1 MTSWLLPHWLPELM
15 DRDATFAAIK
25 AARGPAERLAA
36 IAAASQHRLDF
47 VQTGKLDRYLHSAL
61 AELPEP
67 PGLQRIRLGWLGT
80 STLEHLLPAARI
92 ACLRR
97 GLLLD
102 SYLAPYDQYRQEL
115 FDDQSGLARFR
126 PHVVLLS
133 IDHEHVGIP
142 ASLDAASNDVAAQV
156 EQRTAELRAL
166 WRMAADK
173 LGCAVIQQTIPNL
186 APRLFGS
193 FDSVV
198 PGSASSVIDQLN
210 RAILA
215 DADKARVPILDLA
228 AWVARLGH
236 DAWFDP
242 VRWFQAK
249 QLVSPLLAPM
259 YGELVARIVGAIRGR
274 SRKCLVLDLDNTLW
288 GGVVGDDGIDRLVL
302 GYGSAAG
309 EAFAAFQRY
318 VRQLRS
324 RGIVLAVCSKN
335 DRAVAESAFANHPE
349 MALKLDDFAAFVAN
363 WSDKAGN
370 LRRIAD
376 GLNLGLDSLV
386 FFDDNPAER
395 ALVRTELPMIA
406 VPEVPEDPAYF
417 VRVLEDA
424 GYFEAVSF
432 TDEDVARAQQYQD
445 NGRRAQALESATDMD
460 SFLRSLSMIL
470 TIGQVDAQSLPR
482 VTQLI
487 NKTNQF
493 NVTTR
498 RYSEADL
505 QAFVAQPTNI
515 ALHFRLA
522 DRFGDNGLIAVV
534 LARPESSQ
542 RHVVDT
548 LLMSCR
554 VLGRGVELA
563 MMNALVARAR
573 QCGVRELVGKYLAT
587 ARNGMVADLYH
598 RLGFTPMP
606 KDDEDGATRWSL
618 QLDRYVPHNTFITSK
633 EPT

>member
-1 MTSWLLPHWLPELM
+1 MTSWLLPHWLPELG

-25 AARGPAERLAA
+25 AARSPEHRLAA
-36 IAAASQHRLDF
+36 ITAASQHRLDF
-47 VQTGKLDRYLHSAL
+47 VQTGKLDRYLQGAL
-61 AELPEP
+61 TELPEP

-97 GLLLD
+97 GLLLE
-102 SYLAPYDQYRQEL
+102 SYLAPYGQYRQEL
-115 FDDQSGLARFR
+115 FDDESGLARFR

-133 IDHEHVGIP
+133 IDHEHVGIS
-142 ASLDAASNDVAAQV
+142 ASLDSAPGDVIAQV
-156 EQRTAELRAL
+156 QQRAAELRAL

-173 LGCAVIQQTIPNL
+173 LGCTVIQQTIPNL

-193 FDSVV
+193 LDGVV
-198 PGSASSVIDQLN
+198 PGSASAVLDQLN
-210 RAILA
+210 RALLA
-215 DADKARVPILDLA
+215 DADKARVPVLDLA
-228 AWVARLGH
+228 AWAARVGH
-236 DAWFDP
+236 DTWFDP

-249 QLVSPLLAPM
+249 QLVSPILAPM

-288 GGVVGDDGIDRLVL
+288 GGVVGDDGVDRLVL
-302 GYGSAAG
+302 GFGSAAG
-309 EAFAAFQRY
+309 EAFAAFQRH

-363 WSDKAGN
+363 WDDKAGN
-370 LRRIAD
+370 LRRLAD
-376 GLNLGLDSLV
+376 SLNLGLDSLV

-395 ALVRTELPMIA
+395 ALVRAELPMVA

-417 VRVLEDA
+417 IRCLEDA

-432 TDEDVARAQQYQD
+432 TAEDLSRAEQYQD
-445 NGRRAQALESATDMD
+445 NGRRAQAMESATDMD
-460 SFLRSLSMIL
+460 SFLRSLSMVL
-470 TIGQVDAQSLPR
+470 TVGRVDGQSLPR

-498 RYSEADL
+498 RYSELEL
-505 QAFVAQPTNI
+505 QTFLEQPGAI

-522 DRFGDNGLIAVV
+522 DRFGDNGLIAVM
-534 LARPESSQ
+534 LARPDTPE

-563 MMNALVARAR
+563 MMNALVGLAR
-573 QCGVRELVGKYLAT
+573 QRGVQELVGEYVPT

-598 RLGFTPMP
+598 RLGFTPVP
-606 KDDEDGATRWSL
+606 QDRAGDATRWSL
-618 QLDRYVPHNTFITSK
+618 QLDRYVPHSTFITPRES
-633 EPT
+633 T